1 MMSALVSTIIATCIA
16 GSSYTGSTQ
25 VTLDRSDDQF
35 SYLMSAEA
43 IKGPDG
49 DGQEGIIADV
59 TTSSMNAIHMKDGM
73 LYEFKG
79 WELEIFGVWSQPYDA
94 ELRGELRQL
103 DQEGKAISTT
113 ALTCDFND

>member
-1 MMSALVSTIIATCIA
+1 MITSLVSTIIATCLS

-35 SYLMSAEA
+35 SYHMVAEA
-43 IKGPDG
+43 TKGPDG
-49 DGQEGIIADV
+49 DGQDGVIADV
-59 TTSSMNAIHMKDGM
+59 TTSSMNAIHMEDGM
-73 LYEFKG
+73 LYEFEG
-79 WELEIFGVWSQPYDA
+79 WELEIFGVWTQPYDA